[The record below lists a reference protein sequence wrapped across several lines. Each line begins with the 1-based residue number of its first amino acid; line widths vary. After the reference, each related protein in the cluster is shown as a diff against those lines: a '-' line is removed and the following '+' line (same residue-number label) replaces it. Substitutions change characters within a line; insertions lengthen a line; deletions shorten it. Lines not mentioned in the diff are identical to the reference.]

1 MHQVAH
7 LSKGVVEKYRKS
19 RAGRLKRTFI
29 GAGDAVI
36 ARLKK
41 SDAPRTLGLGQN
53 TSSETTE

>member
-1 MHQVAH
+1 MHQIAL

-41 SDAPRTLGLGQN
+41 SDAPRTLGLN
-53 TSSETTE
+53 TETTTE

>member
-1 MHQVAH
+1 MQQIAL
-7 LSKGVVEKYRKS
+7 LSKGVVDNYRKS

-41 SDAPRTLGLGQN
+41 SDAPRTLGTGQHI
-53 TSSETTE
+53 ETTE